1 VGLALNSNPMR
12 VVFMGTPAFAV
23 PSLSALVAAGHAVE
37 LVITQ
42 PDRPVGRKQTLTP
55 PPVKVRAAEL
65 GLAVYQPRRVK
76 SAASFEKLQAIAP
89 DVIVV
94 VGYGQIISQR
104 ILDLPRHGC
113 INVHASLLP
122 KYRGAAPINWAI
134 ANGETKTGVTTMGL
148 VFKLDAGDMLLKCA
162 TPIGSEETAEEL
174 FERLAPMGADLL
186 IETLVGL
193 EAESIVAEPQNEDEV
208 SFASILKREDGEID
222 WNLAASRIY
231 DRLRGFTPWP
241 GIYTYFRGRRL
252 QIHRARAIA
261 ESGQEPGRVS
271 THDGLLRVGCGESSS
286 LAIEEVQPE
295 GKKRMAASD
304 FVRGYRPEEGEL
316 LGERK

>member
-1 VGLALNSNPMR
+1 MR
-12 VVFMGTPAFAV
+12 VVFMGTPAFAA
-23 PSLSALVAAGHAVE
+23 PSLSALVTAGHAVE

-65 GLAVYQPRRVK
+65 GLEVYQPRRVK
-76 SAASFEKLQAIAP
+76 SADSFEKLQGIAP

-134 ANGETKTGVTTMGL
+134 ANGETKTGVTTMKL
-148 VFKLDAGDMLLKCA
+148 VFKLDAGDMLLECE

-174 FERLAPMGADLL
+174 FERLAPMGAKLL
-186 IETLVGL
+186 IETLAGL
-193 EAESIVAEPQNEDEV
+193 EAGSIVAEPQNEGEV
-208 SFASILKREDGEID
+208 SFAPILKREDGEID

-252 QIHRARAIA
+252 QIHRAQAIDKA
-261 ESGQEPGRVS
+261 GQEPGSVS
-271 THDGLLRVGCGESSS
+271 TQDGLLRVGCGESSS

-295 GKKRMAASD
+295 GKKRIAASD
-304 FVRGYRPEEGEL
+304 FVRGYRPEEGEF
-316 LGERK
+316 LGERKQ

>member
-1 VGLALNSNPMR
+1 MR

-23 PSLSALVAAGHAVE
+23 PSLSALVTAGHSVE

-55 PPVKVRAAEL
+55 PPVKVRATEL
-65 GLAVYQPRRVK
+65 GLSVFQPRRVK
-76 SAASFEKLQAIAP
+76 SADSFQKLQGIAP

-94 VGYGQIISQR
+94 VGYGQIIPQR
-104 ILDLPRHGC
+104 ILDLPPHGC

-134 ANGETKTGVTTMGL
+134 ANGETKTGVTTMKL
-148 VFKLDAGDMLLKCA
+148 VFKLDAGDMLLKCD
-162 TPIGSEETAEEL
+162 TPIGPEETAEQL
-174 FERLAPMGADLL
+174 FKRLAPMGAELL
-186 IETLVGL
+186 IETLAGL
-193 EAESIVAEPQNEDEV
+193 EAGNIVAEPQKEDEAT
-208 SFASILKREDGEID
+208 FAPILKREEGEID
-222 WNLAASRIY
+222 WNLEASRIY

-241 GIYTYFRGRRL
+241 GVYTYFRDRRL
-252 QIHRARAIA
+252 QIHRAQALDEA
-261 ESGQEPGRVS
+261 GQGPGRVS
-271 THDGLLRVGCGESSS
+271 TQGGRLRVGCGESSS
-286 LAIEEVQPE
+286 LAVDEVQTE
-295 GKKRMAASD
+295 GKKRIAASD

>member
-1 VGLALNSNPMR
+1 MR

-23 PSLSALVAAGHAVE
+23 PSLSALVTAGHSVE

-65 GLAVYQPRRVK
+65 GLPVFQPRRVK
-76 SAASFEKLQAIAP
+76 SADSFEKLQGIAP

-94 VGYGQIISQR
+94 VGYGQIIPQR
-104 ILDLPRHGC
+104 ILDLPPHGC
-113 INVHASLLP
+113 INVHASILP

-134 ANGETKTGVTTMGL
+134 ANGETKTGVTTMKL
-148 VFKLDAGDMLLKCA
+148 VFKLDAGDMLLKCE
-162 TPIGSEETAEEL
+162 TPIGPEETAEQL
-174 FERLAPMGADLL
+174 FERLAPMGAELL
-186 IETLVGL
+186 IETLAGL
-193 EAESIVAEPQNEDEV
+193 EAGNVVAEPQREDKAT
-208 SFASILKREDGEID
+208 FAPILKREDGEID

-241 GIYTYFRGRRL
+241 GVYTYFRDRRL
-252 QIHRARAIA
+252 QIHGAQALDEA
-261 ESGQEPGRVS
+261 GLGPGRVS
-271 THDGLLRVGCGESSS
+271 TQDSRLRVGCGESSS
-286 LAIEEVQPE
+286 LAVDEVQPE
-295 GKKRMAASD
+295 GKKRIAASD

>member
-1 VGLALNSNPMR
+1 MR

-23 PSLSALVAAGHAVE
+23 PSLSALVTAGHSVE

-55 PPVKVRAAEL
+55 PPVKVRATEL
-65 GLAVYQPRRVK
+65 GLSVFQPRRVK
-76 SAASFEKLQAIAP
+76 SADSFQKLQGITP

-94 VGYGQIISQR
+94 VGYGQIIPQR
-104 ILDLPRHGC
+104 ILDLPPHGC

-134 ANGETKTGVTTMGL
+134 ANGETKTGVTTMKL
-148 VFKLDAGDMLLKCA
+148 VFKLDAGDMLLKCD
-162 TPIGSEETAEEL
+162 TPIGPEETAEQL
-174 FERLAPMGADLL
+174 FKRLAPMGAELL
-186 IETLVGL
+186 IETLAGL
-193 EAESIVAEPQNEDEV
+193 EAGNIVAEPQKEDEAT
-208 SFASILKREDGEID
+208 FAPILKREEGEID
-222 WNLAASRIY
+222 WNLEASRIY

-241 GIYTYFRGRRL
+241 GVYTYFRDRRL
-252 QIHRARAIA
+252 QIHRAQALDEA
-261 ESGQEPGRVS
+261 GQGPGRVS
-271 THDGLLRVGCGESSS
+271 TQGGRLRVGCGESSS
-286 LAIEEVQPE
+286 LAVDEVQTE
-295 GKKRMAASD
+295 GKKRIAASD

>member
-1 VGLALNSNPMR
+1 MR

-23 PSLSALVAAGHAVE
+23 PSLSALVTAGHSVE

-55 PPVKVRAAEL
+55 PPVKVRATEL
-65 GLAVYQPRRVK
+65 GLSVFQPRRVK
-76 SAASFEKLQAIAP
+76 SADSFQKLQGIAP

-94 VGYGQIISQR
+94 VGYGQIIPQR
-104 ILDLPRHGC
+104 ILDLPPHGC

-134 ANGETKTGVTTMGL
+134 ANGETKTGVTTMKL
-148 VFKLDAGDMLLKCA
+148 VFKLDAGDMLLKCD
-162 TPIGSEETAEEL
+162 TPIGPEETAEQL
-174 FERLAPMGADLL
+174 FERLAPMGAELL
-186 IETLVGL
+186 IETLAGL
-193 EAESIVAEPQNEDEV
+193 EAGNIVAEPQKEDEAT
-208 SFASILKREDGEID
+208 FAPILKREEGEID
-222 WNLAASRIY
+222 WNLEASRIY

-241 GIYTYFRGRRL
+241 GVYTYFRDRRL
-252 QIHRARAIA
+252 QIHRAQALDEA
-261 ESGQEPGRVS
+261 GQGPGRVS
-271 THDGLLRVGCGESSS
+271 TQGGRLRVGCGESSS
-286 LAIEEVQPE
+286 LAVDEVQTE
-295 GKKRMAASD
+295 GKKRIAASD

>member
-1 VGLALNSNPMR
+1 MR

-23 PSLSALVAAGHAVE
+23 PSLSALVTAGHEVE
-37 LVITQ
+37 LAVTQ
-42 PDRPVGRKQTLTP
+42 PDRPVGRKQVLTP

-76 SAASFEKLQAIAP
+76 SADSFEKLQGIAP

-94 VGYGQIISQR
+94 VGYGQIIPQR

-134 ANGETKTGVTTMGL
+134 ADGETKTGVTTMKL
-148 VFKLDAGDMLLKCA
+148 VFKLDAGDMLLKCE
-162 TPIGSEETAEEL
+162 TPIGIEETAEDL
-174 FERLAPMGADLL
+174 FERLAPMGAELL
-186 IETLVGL
+186 IETLAGL
-193 EAESIVAEPQNEDEV
+193 EAASIVPEAQNEDQV
-208 SFASILKREDGEID
+208 TFAPILKREDGEVD
-222 WNLAASRIY
+222 WDLAAGRIY

-252 QIHRARAIA
+252 QIHLAQAVD

-271 THDGLLRVGCGESSS
+271 TQDGLLRIGCGESSS
-286 LAIEEVQPE
+286 LAVEEVQPE

-304 FVRGYRPEEGEL
+304 FVRGYRPEEGEF

>member
-1 VGLALNSNPMR
+1 
-12 VVFMGTPAFAV
+12 MGTPAFAV

-76 SAASFEKLQAIAP
+76 SADSFEKLQGIAP

-94 VGYGQIISQR
+94 VGYGQIIPQR

-134 ANGETKTGVTTMGL
+134 ANGETKTGVTTMKL
-148 VFKLDAGDMLLKCA
+148 VFKLDAGDMLLKCE

-174 FERLAPMGADLL
+174 FERLAPMGAELL
-186 IETLVGL
+186 IETLAGL
-193 EAESIVAEPQNEDEV
+193 EAGSIVPEPQDEDLV
-208 SFASILKREDGEID
+208 SFAPILKREDGEID
-222 WNLAASRIY
+222 WNLAASRIH

-252 QIHRARAIA
+252 QLHRAQAIDEA
-261 ESGQEPGRVS
+261 GLEPGRVS
-271 THDGLLRVGCGESSS
+271 AQGGRLRVGCGESSS
-286 LAIEEVQPE
+286 LAVEEVQPE
-295 GKKRMAASD
+295 GKKRIAASD

-316 LGERK
+316 LGERKQ

>member
-1 VGLALNSNPMR
+1 MR

-23 PSLSALVAAGHAVE
+23 PSLSALVTAGHSVE

-55 PPVKVRAAEL
+55 PPVKVRATEL
-65 GLAVYQPRRVK
+65 GLSVFQPRRVK
-76 SAASFEKLQAIAP
+76 SADSFQKLQGITP

-94 VGYGQIISQR
+94 VGYGQIIPQR
-104 ILDLPRHGC
+104 ILDLPPHGC

-134 ANGETKTGVTTMGL
+134 ANGETKTGVTTMKL
-148 VFKLDAGDMLLKCA
+148 VFKLDAGDMLLKCD
-162 TPIGSEETAEEL
+162 TPIGPEETAEQL
-174 FERLAPMGADLL
+174 FKRLAPMGAELL
-186 IETLVGL
+186 IETLAGL
-193 EAESIVAEPQNEDEV
+193 EAGNIVAEPQKEDEAT
-208 SFASILKREDGEID
+208 FAPILKREEGEID
-222 WNLAASRIY
+222 WNLEASRIY

-241 GIYTYFRGRRL
+241 GVYTYFRDRRL
-252 QIHRARAIA
+252 QIHRAQALEA
-261 ESGQEPGRVS
+261 GQGPGRVS
-271 THDGLLRVGCGESSS
+271 TQGGRLRVGCGESSS
-286 LAIEEVQPE
+286 LAVDEVQTE
-295 GKKRMAASD
+295 GKKRIAASD